1 LAKRPP
7 PGKCVHCLKDPVERD
22 WDHVFPE
29 SWYPN
34 FSPQNEYK
42 WQVPSCVPCNSALG
56 KIEDDLLRRF
66 GLCLDPDALAS
77 SSIVLK
83 ALRAHTPAAGKDER
97 DRNVRAALRK
107 RVLDEALEAAAAPEC
122 AVYPGM
128 GERWGRPREDQL
140 AVRISED
147 GFHRLA
153 EKIVRGIFY
162 VVDRKFIE
170 PPFAVESFP
179 LDPSTSRPV
188 REVLDRFAVTYAREP
203 GIVVRRAVTEDGVS
217 SLFEI
222 EFWRQLKRYARVR
235 PEKGAA
241 LP

>member
-7 PGKCVHCLKDPVERD
+7 PGKCIHCLKEPVERD

-29 SWYPN
+29 SWYPD
-34 FSPQNEYK
+34 SWPQNEYK

-56 KIEDDLLRRF
+56 RIEDDLLRRI

-83 ALRAHTPAAGKDER
+83 ALRAHTPASGKDER

-107 RVLDEALEAAAAPEC
+107 RVLDEALEAAAAAET

-128 GERWGRPREDQL
+128 GERWRRPREEQL
-140 AVRISED
+140 AVRIPAD
-147 GFHRLA
+147 GLYRLT

-162 VVDRKFIE
+162 VADQKFIE
-170 PPFAVESFP
+170 PPFAVEVFP
-179 LDPSTSRPV
+179 LDPSVSGPI
-188 REVLDRFAVTYAREP
+188 REILDKFGVTYAREP
-203 GIVVRRAVTEDGVS
+203 GIVVRRAVTPEDGIS

-222 EFWRQLKRYARVR
+222 EFWGQFKTYASVTK
-235 PEKGAA
+235 PS
-241 LP
+241 PTPD